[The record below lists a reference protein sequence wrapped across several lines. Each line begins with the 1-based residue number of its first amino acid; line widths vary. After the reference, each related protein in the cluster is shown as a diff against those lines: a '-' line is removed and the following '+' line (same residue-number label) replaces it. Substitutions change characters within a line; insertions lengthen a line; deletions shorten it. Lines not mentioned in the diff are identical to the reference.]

1 MHAGL
6 GLQKAVGVVAGD
18 HDGRTLQASLVA
30 VQIVQQ
36 FCLEV
41 VALCPAVV
49 HPVEH
54 FCPVLRLC
62 AACAG
67 VECQNGIGAVI
78 FAGQQGC
85 QFQRFQFLDETVCL
99 FVQLGVGFFFAL
111 FHGQFNE
118 GEDVI
123 QRLFHLL
130 ILVDAVFQGLYF
142 LEYLLGILQ
151 IAVKIRVCHL
161 LLQFVITCLCLFNA
175 QHLVQFFQVFAVV
188 THCDTQFI

>member
-1 MHAGL
+1 M
-6 GLQKAVGVVAGD
+6 
-18 HDGRTLQASLVA
+18 
-30 VQIVQQ
+30 
-36 FCLEV
+36 
-41 VALCPAVV
+41 ALCPAVV

-99 FVQLGVGFFFAL
+99 FVQLGVGLFFAL

-123 QRLFHLL
+123 FHLL